1 MGLFDIVKDI
11 GNAIKHVVVDPLT
24 DAAKHDA
31 KYTVGQIVTSAHAPP
46 PPPPP
51 PLPAPTLHIDSITV
65 VKPSVVGQPKLISKQ
80 TFGATAATIPH
91 QHTRSRTV
99 RPASAAPAY
108 AAPSFVSKL
117 EHGLT
122 KPEVQIAM
130 VTGGVTGY
138 LGDGVLL
145 GVVGAAL
152 PPVAYAA
159 IVP

>member
-11 GNAIKHVVVDPLT
+11 GNAIKHTIVDPLT

-31 KYTVGQIVTSAHAPP
+31 KYTVGQIVASARAPP

-65 VKPSVVGQPKLISKQ
+65 VKPSVVGQPRLISKQ
-80 TFGATAATIPH
+80 VFGAIPQ

-99 RPASAAPAY
+99 RPASAVSAY
-108 AAPSFVSKL
+108 APPSSFVTKL

-138 LGDGVLL
+138 LGNGVLL
-145 GVVGAAL
+145 GVVGAVL

-159 IVP
+159 IVE